1 MSFNAAHVTLI
12 LAVYVYALW
21 NTSELTFNLLWAKK
35 ILRLE
40 TKAQRACQQIQRWAL
55 EQSLN

>member
-1 MSFNAAHVTLI
+1 MSFNAAHGTLI
-12 LAVYVYALW
+12 LAACVCTLR

-40 TKAQRACQQIQRWAL
+40 AKAQRACQQIQCHAL
-55 EQSLN
+55 EQSPN

>member
-40 TKAQRACQQIQRWAL
+40 TKAQRACQQIQREL
-55 EQSLN
+55 